1 MLFVLFI
8 CVRLWKD
15 KEIWHDKRNTLKQLS
30 T

>member
-1 MLFVLFI
+1 VLFVLFI

-15 KEIWHDKRNTLKQLS
+15 KAIWHETRNTLKQLN